1 MPGES
6 KSSPRRIVAKEK
18 QKRALQLRMAGA
30 TFAQIAETMGLP
42 HASSAYDC
50 IMRAMSHIPE
60 PEAKLYKKLNLER
73 LNRLLMALWQT
84 AIAERPDRRDIAQC
98 LSIIAEM
105 NKLVGA
111 YEPDRVSMTFVHD
124 MAQKI
129 ADAEGVPVSEV
140 MEEAKRIAEEHWK

>member
-1 MPGES
+1 MPGQS
-6 KSSPRRIVAKEK
+6 KSSPRRIAAKER

-30 TFAQIAETMGLP
+30 SFDQIAESLGYRSRSGAFKAVEL
-42 HASSAYDC
+42 ALAGV
-50 IMRAMSHIPE
+50 PE
-60 PEAKLYKKLNLER
+60 PVAKVYKRVNLER
-73 LNRLLMALWQT
+73 LNRLLMSLW
-84 AIAERPDRRDIAQC
+84 ERAVGKGADRRDIAQC